1 MPLRRSECYDLSRMM
16 IKTGEGVNRQ
26 IVRCFT
32 KVILI
37 NRDNNTVMIVGAALL
52 STLQTRNQRDPE
64 K

>member
-1 MPLRRSECYDLSRMM
+1 MPLSRSGCYDPSRMM

-52 STLQTRNQRDPE
+52 STL
-64 K
+64 